1 MKINNIKYSTYNKNI
16 NNNHSDKFNFKRKP
30 NFDNLTNILTK
41 KNIAY
46 ATILTMIITE
56 ILKQFD
62 VDIPEVFNQL
72 DRFLI
77 GLLLCINEKPQKLNK
92 KIAFYKANTIEEAKK
107 FAKEKL
113 KIKNFAVNDLEY
125 ANWINEGL
133 TNISNKFEGNVY
145 FPQKI
150 KLSEKKSS
158 DAYGSYHL
166 INDTVTIYKKEIEK
180 TANELESILKNN
192 KFEEL
197 TKYKLDNNY
206 NNFYEKLKKA
216 YNNPSSL
223 SIFEKFS
230 LVRSSKSV
238 KNFLKNQQ
246 NKNTISLN
254 NNSIISNNGNIYI
267 DEFNTIYH
275 EIGHCFDTK
284 SNILITMMFE
294 RFLYQKKLKK
304 LSLPKNHIRNTQEF
318 VANIFAGLI
327 QNKKYPLEITN
338 LYKRLIKFKPLKLH
352 D

>member
-1 MKINNIKYSTYNKNI
+1 MKIDNTRYAFY
-16 NNNHSDKFNFKRKP
+16 NNNFNYKSSDKFNFKGKSK
-30 NFDNLTNILTK
+30 FDNLTNVFTK

-46 ATILTMIITE
+46 TTILTMITTG

-62 VDIPEVFNQL
+62 VVIPEIFEQL

-77 GLLLCINEKPQKLNK
+77 GLLVCINEKPQKLNK
-92 KIAFYKANTIEEAKK
+92 KITFYKANTLEEAKN

-113 KIKNFAVNDLEY
+113 KIKNFEVNDLEY

-158 DAYGSYHL
+158 DAYGSYSL
-166 INDTVTIYKKEIEK
+166 IKDTVTIYKNEIDK
-180 TANELESILKNN
+180 TANELESILKDNN
-192 KFEEL
+192 FEEL
-197 TKYKLDNNY
+197 TKYKLDSNY
-206 NNFYEKLKKA
+206 AKFYEKLKKA

-238 KNFLKNQQ
+238 KNYLKKQQ
-246 NKNTISLN
+246 NKNTTSLN
-254 NNSIISNNGNIYI
+254 DGIISNNGNIYI

-284 SNILITMMFE
+284 SNILITMIFE
-294 RFLYQKKLKK
+294 RFLFQKKLKK
-304 LSLPKNHIRNTQEF
+304 LSLPQSHTKNTQEF
-318 VANIFAGLI
+318 IANIFAGLI
-327 QNKKYPLEITN
+327 QNKKYPLEIMN
-338 LYKRLIKFKPLKLH
+338 LYNKLIKFKSLKL
-352 D
+352 